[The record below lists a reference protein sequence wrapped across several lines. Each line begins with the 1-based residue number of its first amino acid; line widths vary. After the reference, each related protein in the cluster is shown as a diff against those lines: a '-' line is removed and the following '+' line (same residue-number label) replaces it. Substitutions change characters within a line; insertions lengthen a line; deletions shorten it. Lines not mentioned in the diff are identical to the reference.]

1 MPILEDYIT
10 EGELAAET
18 DKSVRLLQK
27 WRQLRV
33 GPPWTKL
40 GKQVIYR
47 RAAVNDWLRSLEQQ
61 PVRNRRTA

>member
-1 MPILEDYIT
+1 MSILEDYIT
-10 EGELAAET
+10 EAELAAET
-18 DKSVRLLQK
+18 DKTVRMLQK

-33 GPPWTKL
+33 GPPWTKF